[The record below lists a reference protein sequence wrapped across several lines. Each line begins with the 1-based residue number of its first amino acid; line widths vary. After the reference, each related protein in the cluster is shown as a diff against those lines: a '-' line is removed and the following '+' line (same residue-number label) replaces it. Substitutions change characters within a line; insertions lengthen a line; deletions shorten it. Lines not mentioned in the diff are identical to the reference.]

1 MSPRRQPEPTYIDG
15 KTYPARD
22 AQSFAALAPYFR
34 EASRNLRLLAN
45 ALEEGG
51 EDESASADET
61 GAAINIALAQAWE
74 ARRLWVEFVTRHQ
87 YKTQREIARLLNPAL
102 DSSPA
107 VTATRVNDWRY
118 DPLDTSRLTR
128 TPK

>member
-1 MSPRRQPEPTYIDG
+1 MSPRRQPEPSYIDG
-15 KTYPARD
+15 KAYPAKD
-22 AQSFAALAPYFR
+22 AESFADLAPYFR

-45 ALEEGG
+45 ALEADT
-51 EDESASADET
+51 EDGPASADAT
-61 GAAINIALAQAWE
+61 GATINIALAQAWE
-74 ARRLWVEFVTRHQ
+74 ARRLWVEYVTRHQ
-87 YKTQREIARLLNPAL
+87 YRTQREIARLLDPAS

-118 DPLDTSRLTR
+118 DPLDTSRLTK